1 VAHLRYRVTGI
12 TTGTLRKRITGR
24 FPDTETGRREKDAL
38 VATLRDVRVVYDVRV
53 RIGDRDVS
61 KTFTRRRDATAYAQ
75 RVDGAKLDGRAVDPR
90 EGRERF
96 DGYARSWI
104 TIRIVK
110 GRPLTPMTVRGYES
124 LLRRHLEPT
133 FGKVHVSAIT
143 TERVAAWYAVTVSEH
158 GPDAAAKSY
167 RLLRAIL
174 NTAVEHGKIAQN
186 PCRIKGA
193 GTEHREER
201 PLVDTATVL
210 ALADAIHPRLRALV
224 LLAGFGGLRTGES
237 LGLRRQ
243 DVDLL
248 HRKVSVVQ
256 QVHEVTG
263 RGRIVVPHAKSEA
276 GRRDVVLPA
285 VVVDVL
291 IEHLD
296 AYADPAEDALVFTGP
311 AGGPLYR
318 TRISAY
324 WARACAEVGVTGL
337 RLHDLRHHAA
347 TLTARKPGVTTK
359 ELMARL
365 GHASPR
371 AALIYQHASEERDQ
385 EVAEFMDAQIA
396 AARSDEENKAQIV
409 ELAGG

>member
-1 VAHLRYRVTGI
+1 MAHIRYRVTGI
-12 TTGTLRKRITGR
+12 TTGSPSKRVIGR
-24 FPDTETGRREKDAL
+24 FPDTEAGRREKGAL

-75 RVDGAKLDGRAVDPR
+75 RMDGAKLDGRAVDPR

-96 DGYARSWI
+96 EGYARSWI
-104 TIRIVK
+104 TSRIVK
-110 GRPLTPMTVRGYES
+110 GRPLTPMTVRGYEN

-133 FGKVHVSAIT
+133 FGKLHVSAIT
-143 TERVAAWYAVTVSEH
+143 TERVAAWYAVMVSEH

-201 PLVDTATVL
+201 PLVNTATVL
-210 ALADAIHPRLRALV
+210 ALADAINPRLRALV

-256 QVHEVTG
+256 QVHEVAG

-276 GRRDVVLPA
+276 GRRQVVLPG
-285 VVVDVL
+285 VVVDAL
-291 IEHLD
+291 IGHLNGYTD
-296 AYADPAEDALVFTGP
+296 RAEDALVFTGP
-311 AGGPLYR
+311 GGGPLYR
-318 TRISAY
+318 ARISAY
-324 WARACAEVGVTGL
+324 WATACTEVGVSGV

-365 GHASPR
+365 GHATPR
-371 AALIYQHASEERDQ
+371 AALIYQHASEDRDQ
-385 EVAEFMDAQIA
+385 EVATFMDAEIA
-396 AARSDEENKAQIV
+396 KVQSLKGTKAQVIALV
-409 ELAGG
+409 HQ